1 MGQNWIELNGAKVM
15 NEIADYIT
23 ENNMIIFYRRH
34 EGEDD
39 LRDDADEGMT
49 ESHLPDPRMYP
60 WAAYIAPP
68 SCACGAGGCACPR
81 RFIPIQALH
90 LLTWDRL
97 KGSSDPRKK
106 GQVVHHRNHDKADSR
121 LKNLAKGSRSAH
133 VRAHNAAKRRF
144 SPRERLHTDG
154 FRHHP
159 HQPARVVSRP
169 EMIGMKVEA
178 QNTLPRPVSMKKRV
192 MLMVNRLAVR
202 WEALSAELAH
212 NDSGRSIPRAAPRAA
227 WNAPNSRRLGLLM
240 PRMEIAAGEAVF
252 VLLNV
257 KHKFDMD
264 AVAVDA
270 GEPRELL
277 EELRKVP
284 AVDVAISRWRS
295 EKRLPLFR

>member
-1 MGQNWIELNGAKVM
+1 MGQNWTTLNGTMVM
-15 NEIADYIT
+15 NEIANYIT
-23 ENNMIIFYRRH
+23 ENGMVIIYRRH
-34 EGEDD
+34 DGEVD
-39 LRDDADEGMT
+39 LRDDADLGMT

-81 RFIPIQALH
+81 RFIPIQAVH

-97 KGSSDPRKK
+97 KGASAPRKK

-133 VRAHNAAKRRF
+133 VRAHNAAKRKF

-169 EMIGMKVEA
+169 EMIGVKVEA
-178 QNTLPRPVSMKKRV
+178 QNTFPRPVSKKTRLK
-192 MLMVNRLAVR
+192 LMVNRLSVR

-212 NDSGRSIPRAAPRAA
+212 LDSGKPIPRSAPRAA
-227 WNAPNSRRLGLLM
+227 WNAPATRRLGLLM

-264 AVAVDA
+264 AVADDA

-277 EELRKVP
+277 ELLRKVP
-284 AVDVAISRWRS
+284 AVDVAISRWHF
-295 EKRLPLFR
+295 EKRLPLFK